1 MIAFNKNILLFVL
14 VLIYASQ
21 VYCKFNIKK
30 LFHHDAAE
38 HKNEPVT
45 PKKLKFSYEN
55 CGPASDIFIVDSL
68 MVTPDP
74 IKLPGNINLNGEV
87 NIKSNITAP
96 LQVYYYLNLKI

>member
-1 MIAFNKNILLFVL
+1 MIAFNKNILLFVV
-14 VLIYASQ
+14 VLFYASQ
-21 VYCKFNIKK
+21 VNCKFSIKK
-30 LFHHDAAE
+30 LFHHDATE
-38 HKNEPVT
+38 NKNEPAT
-45 PKKLKFSYEN
+45 PHKLKFNFEN

-96 LQVYYYLNLKI
+96 LQVCYLNLKI